1 MAPTELSDLL
11 DRPLV
16 AALATERPDGTLQC
30 NPMWF
35 SFDGTAIKMSH
46 TSTRQKV
53 RNWDANA
60 SVSLCITDPANTYRY
75 VEVRGFV
82 TGLESDF
89 DAQFH
94 RELRVRYGMDAT
106 NVPDAAERV
115 VVTVR
120 ITYIGGRE
128 MADQTKALDKSGDLP
143 QPRQE

>member
-1 MAPTELSDLL
+1 MVPAELSDLL

-35 SFDGTAIKMSH
+35 RFDGTEIKMSH
-46 TSTRQKV
+46 TSTRQKI
-53 RNWDANA
+53 RNWDANTA
-60 SVSLCITDPANTYRY
+60 VSLCITDPANTFRY

-82 TGLESDF
+82 TGLASDL

-115 VVTVR
+115 VVTIR

-128 MADQTKALDKSGDLP
+128 MADQTKT
-143 QPRQE
+143 